1 MIKKILDRK
10 VIKFLIVWI
19 TSTIVDIAFLYI
31 FYEKIWLSLY
41 ISIFLSFLL
50 SVINWFLLNKFWT
63 FEDKSKSYKSQF
75 FKFFIASSI
84 WLLITFVL
92 MYLFVEIFSIY
103 YIYAKLLTTLVVVV
117 WNYNINKFWTFAI
130 KEDIKKIINNFNYD
144 IKYSIVVPAYN
155 EEKRIENTLKEINN
169 FFVDKNEKYEIIVVD
184 DWSKDNTIKV
194 VENIWFDVKIIKWVK
209 NRWKWYAVKKWIL
222 ESLWEYVLYTDADN
236 STPIQ
241 EFDKLLNEVSSDYD
255 IAIWSRYLKDSKLE
269 KKQPFYRIIISRLWN
284 FLIKNIL
291 IWWFKDTQCW
301 FKMFKNHVAKDIFSK
316 QKTLWFGFDMEILL
330 VSKTIGYSIKEVPVI
345 WIDSPD
351 SRVNPVKD
359 MFKTLKELIIIKFN
373 HLIDW
378 YK

>member
-84 WLLITFVL
+84 WLLITFIL

-130 KEDIKKIINNFNYD
+130 KEDIKKIINNFTYD
-144 IKYSIVVPAYN
+144 IKYSIVIPAYN

-169 FFVDKNEKYEIIVVD
+169 FFVNKNEKYEIIVVD

-209 NRWKWYAVKKWIL
+209 NRWKWYAVKKWML

-301 FKMFKNHVAKDIFSK
+301 FKIFKNHVAKDIFSK
-316 QKTLWFGFDMEILL
+316 QKTSWFGFDMEILL

-373 HLIDW
+373 HLIYW